1 MIARIGLGELL
12 WSLLV
17 IYLMVMY
24 VIIVFTVY
32 VDIFRSDDL
41 SGAKKAI
48 WVLGLLFF
56 PIISL
61 RCISSLG
68 GTVLACVNWPARRIR
83 RAPAVAQYRRRP
95 PPLPSSA
102 LPSNYSMQAPSAP
115 RSSSRS
121 RRGFWPKPC
130 CSPRHPLPL
139 PSGVGEGRRGEARR
153 SVSRLR
159 RRALRG
165 QVQRRRPWRCATLP
179 STSRRPDPWR
189 WHR

>member
-61 RCISSLG
+61 VVYLVTRGDGVGMRQLAREKDSKGSGGGSVPPPPTPATELSVAKQLLDAGTISAAEFEQIK
-68 GTVLACVNWPARRIR
+68 TRVLA
-83 RAPAVAQYRRRP
+83 
-95 PPLPSSA
+95 
-102 LPSNYSMQAPSAP
+102 
-115 RSSSRS
+115 
-121 RRGFWPKPC
+121 
-130 CSPRHPLPL
+130 
-139 PSGVGEGRRGEARR
+139 
-153 SVSRLR
+153 
-159 RRALRG
+159 
-165 QVQRRRPWRCATLP
+165 
-179 STSRRPDPWR
+179 
-189 WHR
+189 

>member
-41 SGAKKAI
+41 SGGKKAI

-61 RCISSLG
+61 VVYLVTRGDGVGMRQLAREKDSKG
-68 GTVLACVNWPARRIR
+68 GSVGGSV
-83 RAPAVAQYRRRP
+83 P
-95 PPLPSSA
+95 PPPTPATELSVAKQLLDAGTISA
-102 LPSNYSMQAPSAP
+102 AEFEQI
-115 RSSSRS
+115 
-121 RRGFWPKPC
+121 K
-130 CSPRHPLPL
+130 
-139 PSGVGEGRRGEARR
+139 ARVL
-153 SVSRLR
+153 S
-159 RRALRG
+159 
-165 QVQRRRPWRCATLP
+165 
-179 STSRRPDPWR
+179 
-189 WHR
+189 